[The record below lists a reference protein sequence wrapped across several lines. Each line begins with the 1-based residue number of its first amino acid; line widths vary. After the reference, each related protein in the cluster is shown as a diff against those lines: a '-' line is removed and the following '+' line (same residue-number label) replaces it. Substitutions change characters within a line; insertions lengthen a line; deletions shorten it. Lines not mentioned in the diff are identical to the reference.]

1 MTDLSLEERQLLVG
15 SVGKHST
22 GWWAVL
28 FIIITEAAIFAFLQ
42 FSYYYIAV
50 QQTLGAWPPPNGKPE
65 LTLSLPNTIILLLS
79 SAAAWWGEHS
89 IKRGNRL
96 MLSIGLAVALLLG
109 CAFAAIQGLEWS
121 HKHFTYAT
129 HTYGSL
135 YFVITGFHMAH
146 LVVGLIALAAM
157 LVWSLLGYFNEI
169 RHTAISTG
177 ALYWHF
183 VDAVWLTIF
192 FTFYIVPF
200 LR

>member
-15 SVGKHST
+15 SMGQRST

-28 FIIITEAAIFAFLQ
+28 FIILTEAAIFAFLQ

-50 QQTLGAWPPPNGKPE
+50 QQTLGTWPPPGGKAE

-79 SAAAWWGEHS
+79 SVAAWWGEHS

-96 MLSIGLAVALLLG
+96 MLSVGLAVALVLG
-109 CAFAAIQGLEWS
+109 CVFALIQGFEWS
-121 HKHFTYAT
+121 NKHFTYAT

-135 YFVITGFHMAH
+135 YYVITGFHMAH
-146 LVVGLIALAAM
+146 LIVGLVALAAM
-157 LVWSLLGYFNEI
+157 LVWSLLGYFNAV

-192 FTFYIVPF
+192 FTLYIMPY

>member
-1 MTDLSLEERQLLVG
+1 VTDLSLEERKLLVG
-15 SVGKHST
+15 SVGQHST

-28 FIIITEAAIFAFLQ
+28 FIIVTEAAIFAFLQ
-42 FSYYYIAV
+42 FAYYYIAV
-50 QQTLGAWPPPNGKPE
+50 QQTLGTWPPGGKPE
-65 LTLSLPNTIILLLS
+65 LGLSVPNTLILLLS
-79 SAAAWWGEHS
+79 SGAAWWAEHS

-96 MLSIGLAVALLLG
+96 GLCIGLAVALLLG
-109 CAFAAIQGLEWS
+109 CTFTGIQGLEWS
-121 HKHFTYAT
+121 HKHYTYAT

-135 YFVITGFHMAH
+135 YFTITGFHMAH
-146 LVVGLIALAAM
+146 VIVGLVALAAM
-157 LVWSLLGYFNEI
+157 LAWSLLGYFDDV

>member
-1 MTDLSLEERQLLVG
+1 MTDLSLEDRRLLVG
-15 SVGKHST
+15 SVGQHST

-28 FIIITEAAIFAFLQ
+28 FIIVTEAAIFAFLQ
-42 FSYYYIAV
+42 FAYYYIAV
-50 QQTLGAWPPPNGKPE
+50 QQTLGTWPPGGKPE
-65 LTLSLPNTIILLLS
+65 LSLSAPNTIILVLS
-79 SAAAWWGEHS
+79 SVAAWWGEHS

-96 MLSIGLAVALLLG
+96 MLSVGLALALLLG
-109 CAFAAIQGLEWS
+109 CVFVGIQIVEWS
-121 HKHFTYAT
+121 HKHYTYAT

-135 YFVITGFHMAH
+135 YFTITGFHIAH
-146 LVVGLIALAAM
+146 VIVGLVALAAM
-157 LVWSLLGYFNEI
+157 LTWSLLGYFDEV

>member
-1 MTDLSLEERQLLVG
+1 MTDLSLEERRLPIG
-15 SVGKHST
+15 SVGQLST
-22 GWWAVL
+22 GWWAVV
-28 FIIITEAAIFAFLQ
+28 FIVITEAAIFAFLQ

-50 QQTLGAWPPPNGKPE
+50 QQTLGTWPPGGKPE
-65 LTLSLPNTIILLLS
+65 LGLSLANTIILLAS

-109 CAFAAIQGLEWS
+109 CVFAAIQGLEWS
-121 HKHFTYAT
+121 HKHFNYAT

-135 YFVITGFHMAH
+135 YFTITGFHMAH
-146 LVVGLIALAAM
+146 LILGLLALAAM
-157 LVWSLLGYFNEI
+157 LAWSLLGYFNEV
-169 RHTAISTG
+169 RHAAISSG

-192 FTFYIVPF
+192 FTFYLLPY